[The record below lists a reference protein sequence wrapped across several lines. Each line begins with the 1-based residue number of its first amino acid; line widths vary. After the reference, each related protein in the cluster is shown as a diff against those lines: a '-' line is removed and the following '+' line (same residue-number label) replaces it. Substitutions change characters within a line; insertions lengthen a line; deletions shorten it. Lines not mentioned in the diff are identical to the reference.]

1 MWVLY
6 PDQIGIWRCWF
17 SGGRKTLEPG
27 EKPSEQDENLQ
38 QTQATHDAWP
48 ERNRGYFVGAERS
61 HHCANPYVL
70 HPFLSFPPPP
80 PTFKKNFRKSLF
92 QRCHVAACFRW
103 NAFQI
108 HRRTMYA
115 PHWALMSKFPFF
127 LLIWCHSNSFSSLIS
142 GKRVFFWSDFYRWP
156 IWANNE
162 TFPARY
168 NTKASSDEYCS
179 SASSLCQATGN
190 ETFNTREIFYIYDF
204 L

>member
-1 MWVLY
+1 MLVFRREENLRTW
-6 PDQIGIWRCWF
+6 
-17 SGGRKTLEPG
+17 RKTLGARREPTTNASHTWRMAG
-27 EKPSEQDENLQ
+27 TEPWLLRGSGALSPLLQPLSPPSL
-38 QTQATHDAWP
+38 P
-48 ERNRGYFVGAERS
+48 
-61 HHCANPYVL
+61 L
-70 HPFLSFPPPP
+70 LSPPP